1 MYQIMWPGKPDWPFW
16 QRLLFRFF
24 FVYFVLYI
32 SPWQW
37 LEIIPGVDY
46 LTGWYDQFIDWLVN
60 AANKNLF
67 HVYKDLVPL
76 NGSGD
81 TSWAFV
87 QLRLFLLIAFVSMIV
102 WSLLDR
108 KRKQYNRLAYWFRIL
123 LRYFI
128 ILNCFGY
135 GFAKVFLSQMPFPNN
150 SLMAT
155 SLGDLLPMRL
165 SWAFMGA
172 SPTYEFFSGLME
184 VIAGILLLFRRTATF
199 GTLLAAGVF
208 ANVMLMNFGYDIPVK
223 LFSTHLLIACLVL
236 LSFEYGRILNF
247 LVSNRYAEQGNLY
260 YIRYPK
266 KWMRIAAVTFKLL
279 FLVFFVIIGGVESY
293 NSFVQRGSIPESKPI
308 RSGLYDVTVFV
319 KNGDTIPPLLYDTIR
334 WRDIVFEKNGA
345 GSVGTTD
352 TLFWQRYRRGYFRS
366 KIDTIKKEI
375 EFSKSNPAFDMF
387 NLFTLQYEIPDSNS
401 IVLKGI
407 IRNDSVY
414 AILQRSKRHF
424 QLAEKQFHWLSE
436 YNR

>member
-1 MYQIMWPGKPDWPFW
+1 MYQIMWPGKPDWPLW

-37 LEIIPGVDY
+37 LEIIPGVNY
-46 LTGWYDQFIDWLVN
+46 LTGYYSNFIDWLVN

-67 HVYKDLVPL
+67 HVYKNLVPL

-81 TSWAFV
+81 TSWAFI

-108 KRKQYNRLAYWFRIL
+108 KRQQYNRLAYWFRIM

-128 ILNCFGY
+128 VINCFGY

-172 SPTYEFFSGLME
+172 SPTYEFFSGLVE

-208 ANVMLMNFGYDIPVK
+208 ANVMLMNLGYDIPVK

-236 LSFEYGRILNF
+236 LSFEYRRILNF
-247 LVSNRYAEQGNLY
+247 FVSNRYAEQGNLY
-260 YIRYPK
+260 YIRYPR
-266 KWMRIAAVTFKLL
+266 KWMRITAVTAKLL
-279 FLVFFVIIGGVESY
+279 FIVFFVIMGGVEAY
-293 NSFVQRGSIPESKPI
+293 KSFVQRGNAPESKPI

-319 KNGDTIPPLLYDTIR
+319 KNGDTIAPLLYDTIR
-334 WRDIVFEKNGA
+334 WKDIVFEKNGS

-366 KIDTIKKEI
+366 KVDTMKKEI
-375 EFSKSNPAFDMF
+375 EFSKFNPAFETF

-401 IVLKGI
+401 IILKGK
-407 IRNDSVY
+407 IRNDSIYTV
-414 AILQRSKRHF
+414 LQRSKRHF

>member
-1 MYQIMWPGKPDWPFW
+1 MYQIMWPGKPDWPLW

-24 FVYFVLYI
+24 FVYFVLYV

-37 LEIIPGVDY
+37 LGIIPGVSY
-46 LTGWYDQFIDWLVN
+46 LTGLYDQFIDWLVN

-67 HVYKDLVPL
+67 HLYKNLVPL

-87 QLRLFLLIAFVSMIV
+87 QLRLFLLIALVSMIV
-102 WSLLDR
+102 WSLPDR
-108 KRKQYNRLAYWFRIL
+108 KRKQYNRLAYWFRIM
-123 LRYFI
+123 LRYFVI
-128 ILNCFGY
+128 INCFGY
-135 GFAKVFLSQMPFPNN
+135 GFAKLFLSQMPFPNN

-208 ANVMLMNFGYDIPVK
+208 ANVMVMNFGYDIPVK

-236 LSFEYGRILNF
+236 MSFEYKRILNF

-266 KWMRIAAVTFKLL
+266 KWMRIAAVTLKLL
-279 FLVFFVIIGGVESY
+279 FIVFFVIVGGYQSY
-293 NSFVQRGSIPESKPI
+293 ESFVQRGKTPESKPI
-308 RSGLYDVTVFV
+308 RSGLYDVTMFV

-352 TLFWQRYRRGYFRS
+352 TLFWQRYKRGYFRS
-366 KIDTIKKEI
+366 KVDTAKKEI

-401 IVLKGI
+401 IVLKGK

-414 AILQRSKRHF
+414 AVLQRSKRHF